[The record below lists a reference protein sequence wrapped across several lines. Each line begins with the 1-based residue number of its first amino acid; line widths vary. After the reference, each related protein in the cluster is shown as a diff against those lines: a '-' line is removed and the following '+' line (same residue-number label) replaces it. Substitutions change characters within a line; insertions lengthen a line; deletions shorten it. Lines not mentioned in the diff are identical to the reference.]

1 MVGAMKKS
9 SLISTNI
16 YLRDQTVR
24 DKLLRQTVVSSSAI
38 EGAGTA
44 ANRALADKEHKQKA
58 IPSSS
63 VAAKSA

>member
-1 MVGAMKKS
+1 MKKT

-16 YLRDQTVR
+16 YLQDQTSR

-44 ANRALADKEHKQKA
+44 AVRALADKVHKQKA
-58 IPSSS
+58 IPTPS